1 MSFRFRHLQDS
12 DLPAVMQ
19 LQLQAY
25 PELCESREAIASRIA
40 VAPQWCWAAEN
51 AAGIGAYLLT
61 HLWTHD
67 EPPAWNHP
75 LPVDS
80 GAHAEASHL
89 YIHDLALSPLSR
101 GSGLGPKLVQH
112 VLAAARETGIG
123 EARLIAVQD
132 STGFWARQ
140 GFQEKQVTAAMQ
152 HTLPSYGRDAR
163 LMYRP
168 L

>member
-1 MSFRFRHLQDS
+1 MPFRIRPLQAG
-12 DLPAVMQ
+12 DLPAVMHIQ
-19 LQLQAY
+19 SQAY
-25 PELCESREAIASRIA
+25 PDLCESHEAIASRIT

-61 HLWTHD
+61 HLWPHD

-80 GAHAEASHL
+80 GTPAEASHL

-101 GSGLGPKLVQH
+101 GSGLGPRLVQH

-140 GFQEKQVTAAMQ
+140 GFQEKPATAAMQ
-152 HTLPSYGRDAR
+152 HTLSSYGSDAR
-163 LMYRP
+163 LMHRP